1 MEQKNSQD
9 LKKIFSE
16 FIYDPT
22 AITAKDSEVLEGLVN
37 KYPYSQL
44 LRAFY
49 SRSLVESNPLV
60 YEKEL
65 IKAALISTNGVVLQA
80 IIEDP
85 LFFKGK
91 VTESEFTETAKE
103 SSNPYSIKGESATER
118 SIAGNIINESYDV
131 AQPDNSLA
139 ELAEP
144 IADIT
149 STDEPE
155 ASVSKVVSDEAEEI
169 KMGNILETGQDNQVV
184 ASSELKVH
192 DEENVK
198 TPTPETLTEEPEESE
213 IGNILA
219 TETGDQ
225 GAKLSETQEESSDDL
240 TGSFLDS
247 QVNDAETSPS
257 KTVTD
262 ENEVDL
268 LIKQSAAS
276 SDFLKEE
283 KLNSVIDRTE
293 DVFTPEV
300 DLAEKI
306 SHNAVIEDHQKVSR
320 YDDDKMPY
328 SFLWWLS
335 KTRKEHSDNYQP
347 YVSFQLDTSQSI
359 KRNTVD
365 QLSSQ
370 IIENIFHLQ
379 SPVDDLENAPK
390 TVPFQVKRKED
401 FILEKFI
408 REEPQIKPPNSEKLD
423 NENKARKSAEDSNDL
438 VSETLAQIY
447 TDQMLFHKA
456 IDTYKKLSLKF
467 PEKSTYFA
475 DQIRGLEKKLN

>member
-1 MEQKNSQD
+1 MEQKTSQE
-9 LKKIFSE
+9 LKKIFSD

-22 AITAKDSEVLEGLVN
+22 AITTDDSEVLKQMVE

-44 LRAFY
+44 VRSFY
-49 SRSLVESNPLV
+49 TRSLVSSDSV
-60 YEKEL
+60 IFDKEL
-65 IKAALISTNGVVLQA
+65 TKTALYSTDGSVLRA

-85 LFFKGK
+85 LSIKSKSRDVESTEFPTAEIDSKLIDAELPEEQTETTETITDDSDE
-91 VTESEFTETAKE
+91 VPQEEILPTDESEISEE
-103 SSNPYSIKGESATER
+103 
-118 SIAGNIINESYDV
+118 
-131 AQPDNSLA
+131 
-139 ELAEP
+139 
-144 IADIT
+144 DI
-149 STDEPE
+149 
-155 ASVSKVVSDEAEEI
+155 VSDEEEQTQLPDSDDI
-169 KMGNILETGQDNQVV
+169 
-184 ASSELKVH
+184 SE
-192 DEENVK
+192 
-198 TPTPETLTEEPEESE
+198 EESE

-219 TETGDQ
+219 ADTEQQNAGIADIN
-225 GAKLSETQEESSDDL
+225 EDQEETEEIREPELVIEEDEESEIGNILSNEPENSEPEEQSVAEANPDHDDDL
-240 TGSFLDS
+240 AGNVIDNL
-247 QVNDAETSPS
+247 VNDAEINPLVETPAE
-257 KTVTD
+257 D
-262 ENEVDL
+262 ELDL

-276 SDFLKEE
+276 ADFLQEDLSGDNLEDK
-283 KLNSVIDRTE
+283 TE
-293 DVFTPEV
+293 DVFTPEL
-300 DLAEKI
+300 DIAENI
-306 SHNAVIEDHQKVSR
+306 THNAVVEDQQNVSR

-335 KTRKEHSDNYQP
+335 KTRKEHSSNYQP

-401 FILEKFI
+401 FILEKFM

-423 NENKARKSAEDSNDL
+423 NENKARKSAEDPNDL

-456 IDTYKKLSLKF
+456 IETYKKLSLKF
-467 PEKSTYFA
+467 PEKSTYF
-475 DQIRGLEKKLN
+475 